1 MSHEE
6 STVITGT
13 RQSAAQMTRD
23 EITGLL
29 VQIGVLKAKPV

>member
-1 MSHEE
+1 MSDEE

-13 RQSAAQMTRD
+13 RQSAAQITRD

-29 VQIGVLKAKPV
+29 MQIGVLKARPV